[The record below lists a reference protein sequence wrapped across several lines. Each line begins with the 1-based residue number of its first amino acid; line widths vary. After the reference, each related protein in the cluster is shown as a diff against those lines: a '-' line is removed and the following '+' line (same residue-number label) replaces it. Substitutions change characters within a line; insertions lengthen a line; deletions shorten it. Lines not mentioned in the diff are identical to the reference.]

1 MNRRRDNFLDF
12 DQFTVRFKR
21 GDYRKYVFFSFFTL
35 HLACKFVM
43 LSRIKLVILLV
54 HSVMHLSMVC
64 RRGGG
69 EEGRRGMGW
78 GLIVFVGPGVGHLTD
93 LVLPGEG
100 IFESFFARR
109 GDI

>member
-1 MNRRRDNFLDF
+1 MDF

-21 GDYRKYVFFSFFTL
+21 GDYSFFTL

-64 RRGGG
+64 RGGG